1 MAAERYT
8 NLFDLLGG
16 HTMPISQRRTAV
28 AATVLAAACA
38 LTLSACGSSGGSS
51 HASASNAPSASQTG
65 AAAGATPS
73 AAPATGGS
81 TTVPAAPVATVQS
94 SAGTAAPAGTAQ
106 PAPTAASGSA
116 GTPRCHTQDLTLS
129 FETGGDAAPDVTSNQ
144 QQTAGIAVHNRSG
157 HTCLAGGFPGVDLN
171 GGSVTW
177 SLARK
182 SAHYSPIALH
192 PGDTTDFKITFQ
204 PEPQGTWTPK
214 TVTVTPPNETTSA
227 TLAWPWGPVL
237 LQDGATHPVTYVGP
251 IG

>member
-1 MAAERYT
+1 
-8 NLFDLLGG
+8 
-16 HTMPISQRRTAV
+16 MPIRHRRTAV

-51 HASASNAPSASQTG
+51 HASASNAPSAGQTG
-65 AAAGATPS
+65 AAAGATDTPS
-73 AAPATGGS
+73 SGGS
-81 TTVPAAPVATVQS
+81 TTMAAAPVATVQP
-94 SAGTAAPAGTAQ
+94 SANPAAPGGTAQ
-106 PAPTAASGSA
+106 PAPTASGGSA

-144 QQTAGIAVHNRSG
+144 QQTTGIAVQNRSG

-171 GGSVTW
+171 GGSTNW

-204 PEPQGTWTPK
+204 PEPKGKWTPR